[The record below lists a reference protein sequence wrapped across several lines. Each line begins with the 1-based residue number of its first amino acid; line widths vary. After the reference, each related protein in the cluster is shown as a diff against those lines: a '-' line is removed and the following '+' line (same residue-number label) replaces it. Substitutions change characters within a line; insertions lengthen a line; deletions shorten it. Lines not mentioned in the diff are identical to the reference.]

1 MIPAL
6 VLTAG
11 LATRLRPLSFVR
23 AKAALPVAGE
33 PLVRRILR
41 NLRAAGVTDAVLNV
55 HHLPHTLTRRVG
67 DGADLGMRIRY
78 SWEMPVL
85 GSAGGPRHAL
95 PLLAGPGPGSQVPGS
110 GVPGPGSVPG
120 SGSGSGSTFLIVNG
134 DTLTDADIGAV
145 VADHARSGALVTMAV
160 IPNTEPEKYG
170 GVIVDAD
177 GIVAG
182 FVRRGSTERS
192 YHFIGVQV
200 AEAEAFAALP
210 DNTPHESV
218 AALYPALM
226 AARRGAVRAHVC
238 NAEFMDIGTP
248 ADYLRTALLLRE
260 RDASVGEGPDPSRPQ
275 RNFEQGAR
283 STIAESARIDNSIL
297 WDDVKVGEGVML
309 RECVVTDGAS
319 VPGDTSWI
327 GVSIRRAEGELSPHE
342 RRIGDL
348 AVASL

>member
-23 AKAALPVAGE
+23 AKAALPVAGA

-41 NLRAAGVTDAVLNV
+41 NLRATGVTDAVLNV

-67 DGADLGMRIRY
+67 DGADIGMRVRY

-95 PLLAGPGPGSQVPGS
+95 PLLTAPGS
-110 GVPGPGSVPG
+110 
-120 SGSGSGSTFLIVNG
+120 STFLIVNG

-145 VADHARSGALVTMAV
+145 VAGHQRSGALVTMAV
-160 IPNTEPEKYG
+160 IPNMEPEKYG
-170 GVIVDAD
+170 GVLVDAE
-177 GIVAG
+177 GVVTG
-182 FVRRGSTERS
+182 FVRRGSSERS

-200 AEAEAFAALP
+200 AEAAAFAALP

-218 AALYPALM
+218 AALYPTLM

-238 NAEFMDIGTP
+238 TAEFMDIGTP
-248 ADYLRTALLLRE
+248 ADYLQTALLLRE
-260 RDASVGEGPDPSRPQ
+260 RDAVGSARAEAPALRSAG
-275 RNFEQGAR
+275 FEYGAR
-283 STIAESARIDNSIL
+283 STIAESARIENSIL
-297 WDDVKVGEGVML
+297 WDDVEVGEGAML
-309 RECVVTDGAS
+309 RECVVTDGVQ

-327 GVSIRRAEGELSPHE
+327 GVSIRRAEGDLAPQE
-342 RRIGDL
+342 RRVGDL
-348 AVASL
+348 AIASL

>member
-41 NLRAAGVTDAVLNV
+41 DLHTAGITDAVLNV

-67 DGADLGMRIRY
+67 DGADLGMRVRY

-95 PLLAGPGPGSQVPGS
+95 PLLAGPG
-110 GVPGPGSVPG
+110 
-120 SGSGSGSTFLIVNG
+120 SGSSGSTFLIVNG
-134 DTLTDADIGAV
+134 DTLTNADIRLVIAE
-145 VADHARSGALVTMAV
+145 HRRSGALVTMMV

-170 GVIVDAD
+170 GVLVDAD
-177 GIVAG
+177 GIVGG

-218 AALYPALM
+218 GALYPALM
-226 AARRGAVRAHVC
+226 AARRDSVRAHVC
-238 NAEFMDIGTP
+238 DAEFMDIGTP
-248 ADYLRTALLLRE
+248 ADYLQTSQVLSGRE
-260 RDASVGEGPDPSRPQ
+260 AVARGLEPPP
-275 RNFEQGAR
+275 FEQGAR
-283 STIAESARIDNSIL
+283 STIAQSARVEASIL
-297 WDDVKVGEGVML
+297 WDDVEVGDGAML
-309 RECVVTDGAS
+309 RQCVVTDGVH

-327 GVSIRRAEGELSPHE
+327 GVSIRRAAGDLAPHE
-342 RRIGDL
+342 RRVGDL
-348 AVASL
+348 AIASL